1 MAKEIQE
8 QLTLTIMRDL
18 LFFGCLKGII
28 HFGQSRFINTA
39 VTNFN
44 RNRSGPNSFRLN
56 FDDSVNIAV
65 GSKWPVLNPES
76 FEEDL
81 IFLWNKV
88 KAAIRI
94 PLAIRTNTDAMEL
107 LKCTKMKEYKFHFF
121 VFLPKIPR
129 DMVNNRISQTGIRQA
144 F

>member
-1 MAKEIQE
+1 
-8 QLTLTIMRDL
+8 
-18 LFFGCLKGII
+18 
-28 HFGQSRFINTA
+28 
-39 VTNFN
+39 
-44 RNRSGPNSFRLN
+44 
-56 FDDSVNIAV
+56 VNIAV